1 MFDQAPTPTR
11 PEIGPSTNIPPE
23 CRDDRLTGR
32 PPEPDRT
39 PSSSERGFS
48 LTEALIAVAIIAI
61 LSVAVIGEVLSAIEK
76 ARLAACMANMVTI
89 RESVWENCD
98 GGLDF
103 PDRDRLWNDIWHGHG
118 PRGYWF
124 ALDNDDPNKGH
135 GNDLDGFDEQ
145 NPGKAPRTDRNIYFV
160 LACEHD
166 HGRLADFVWLEDA
179 GSPRIW
185 KTGDEKLPWFKFYK
199 KEAKK

>member
-1 MFDQAPTPTR
+1 MSRQDTAPFTSPENLEPARSREIEPESVGVDAIETP
-11 PEIGPSTNIPPE
+11 G
-23 CRDDRLTGR
+23 DRHGELGFTF
-32 PPEPDRT
+32 
-39 PSSSERGFS
+39 SEM
-48 LTEALIAVAIIAI
+48 LIVVAIVGI
-61 LSVAVIGEVLSAIEK
+61 LSVMVIGELRNAIEK
-76 ARLAACMANMVTI
+76 ARLAACLANMVTI

-103 PDRDRLWNDIWHGHG
+103 PDREKLWNQIWRGSG
-118 PRGYWF
+118 PRGYWY

-166 HGRLADFVWLEDA
+166 HGDLADYVYLEDDGA
-179 GSPRIW
+179 PQIAMRGEKPPIW
-185 KTGDEKLPWFKFYK
+185 YKFYK
-199 KEAKK
+199 KEHR